1 MFWNPTFIC
10 RANIHGVLEDSQPLR
25 TAGSEKYQWRI
36 LDSIVVWYNM
46 VQDGMVLSIVVWYD
60 VVQDGMVMC
69 GDRLELNGMMFYDVV
84 LCGMIS
90 AWYGVVQVCMVWFRT
105 IEYGSGWH
113 SVVGDLAHAPQ

>member
-1 MFWNPTFIC
+1 MFCNPTFIC

-36 LDSIVVWYNM
+36 LDSIVVWY
-46 VQDGMVLSIVVWYD
+46 D

-69 GDRLELNGMMFYDVV
+69 GDRLELNGMMFYDMV

-105 IEYGSGWH
+105 VRYGSGWYG
-113 SVVGDLAHAPQ
+113 VVGDLAHAPQ